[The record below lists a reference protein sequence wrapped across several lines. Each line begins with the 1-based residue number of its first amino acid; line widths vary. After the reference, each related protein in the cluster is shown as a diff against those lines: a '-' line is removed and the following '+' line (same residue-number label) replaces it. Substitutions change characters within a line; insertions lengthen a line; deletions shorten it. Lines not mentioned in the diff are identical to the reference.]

1 MSIENHKPQPI
12 NHKPKIVVTGA
23 NGLLGQYLVKQL
35 LEKDYQV
42 IATGRG
48 DNRLPFEPSGRYRY
62 QQLDITDASAVYQFM
77 RTEQPDMVIHGAA
90 MTQVDDCELN
100 PEQCE
105 RINVHATSQLL
116 VDAETYSQ
124 HFIYLSTDFVFSGE
138 KGDYTEKDEP
148 NPVSYYGFT
157 KMQAE
162 ALVQTSDIPWTIV
175 RTCLVYGNVLQGTRS
190 NIINWVRS
198 SLEQGKQIKVVA
210 DQVRTPTYVED
221 LARGVVMVVE
231 QRATGI
237 YHLAGKDVLT
247 PYDMALQTAALLGLD
262 ETKIEKVDASTFT
275 QPGRRPPKTNLV
287 IDKARRDLGYE
298 PVSFNEGLHRQ
309 LNIPTGSII

>member
-1 MSIENHKPQPI
+1 MNTE
-12 NHKPKIVVTGA
+12 NHKPKILVTGA

-48 DNRLPFEPSGRYRY
+48 DCRLPFEPSNRYRY
-62 QQLDITDASAVYQFM
+62 QPLDITDASAVYRFM
-77 RTEQPDMVIHGAA
+77 HSERPDIVIHSAA

-124 HFIYLSTDFVFSGE
+124 HFIYVSTDFVFSGE
-138 KGDYTEKDEP
+138 KGDYTEDDEP

-190 NIINWVRS
+190 NIINWVKS
-198 SLEQGKQIKVVA
+198 SLEQGKQIRVVA

-221 LARGVVMVVE
+221 LARGVVMVAA

-237 YHLAGKDVLT
+237 YHIAGKDVLT
-247 PYDMALQTAALLGLD
+247 PYTMALQTASLLGLD

-298 PVSFNEGLHRQ
+298 PVSFSEGLQRQ
-309 LNIPTGSII
+309 LHTPTGIIS